1 MSIAQL
7 QAFVEACDADQALQ
21 LKIKNIGK
29 DYESIVALGSSL
41 GFEFSP
47 EDLRCFKSY
56 QADEE
61 IDEELP
67 LEDLATVAGGRQGR
81 WHWCF
86 FCQAIALACVR

>member
-1 MSIAQL
+1 MTP
-7 QAFVEACDADQALQ
+7 ADQALQ

-41 GFEFSP
+41 GFEFSS

-56 QADEE
+56 QADEA

-67 LEDLATVAGGRQGR
+67 LEELAKVAGGWGWGHSR
-81 WHWCF
+81 WHWCP
-86 FCQAIALACVR
+86 FC